1 MEASHN
7 TTKLAQHNGNK
18 LQNSLPN
25 CCLNVFYRYYRNNTE
40 QDGKALYSLTWTLEF
55 PFDGDTCYLAHCYP
69 YTYSNLQHY
78 LREIISDPVRAAYC
92 KLRVLCRSL
101 AGNAVY
107 VLTVT
112 APSSSL
118 AERKAKRAVVVTA
131 RVHPGETNSSWMMQG
146 FLEFLL
152 SDLPDARL
160 LREIFIFKIIPM
172 LNPDGVVVG
181 NYRCSLTGR
190 DLNRNYRSLLHD
202 SFPCIWYIILWF
214 LFW

>member
-1 MEASHN
+1 MIVIDPTAVTMS
-7 TTKLAQHNGNK
+7 
-18 LQNSLPN
+18 
-25 CCLNVFYRYYRNNTE
+25 FRYYRNNTE
-40 QDGKALYSLTWTLEF
+40 QDGKGLYSLTWTLEF
-55 PFDGDTCYLAHCYP
+55 PYDGDTCYLAHCYP

-78 LREIISDPVRAAYC
+78 LHEVISDPVRAAYC

-112 APSSSL
+112 SPSTNL

-131 RVHPGETNSSWMMQG
+131 RVHPGETNGSWMMQG

-160 LREIFIFKIIPM
+160 LREIFVFKVREGVQGT
-172 LNPDGVVVG
+172 DGEWVLAKISIYAHAKCFMTCKQLDYHSNVCSG
-181 NYRCSLTGR
+181 YRLYRC
-190 DLNRNYRSLLHD
+190 
-202 SFPCIWYIILWF
+202 
-214 LFW
+214 

>member
-1 MEASHN
+1 M
-7 TTKLAQHNGNK
+7 
-18 LQNSLPN
+18 
-25 CCLNVFYRYYRNNTE
+25 
-40 QDGKALYSLTWTLEF
+40 
-55 PFDGDTCYLAHCYP
+55 
-69 YTYSNLQHY
+69 
-78 LREIISDPVRAAYC
+78 
-92 KLRVLCRSL
+92 LCRSL

-160 LREIFIFKIIPM
+160 LREIFIFKVREGVQGMDGEQVLAEISIITH
-172 LNPDGVVVG
+172 VKCFT
-181 NYRCSLTGR
+181 RCKRFTTV
-190 DLNRNYRSLLHD
+190 N
-202 SFPCIWYIILWF
+202 
-214 LFW
+214 

>member
-1 MEASHN
+1 
-7 TTKLAQHNGNK
+7 
-18 LQNSLPN
+18 
-25 CCLNVFYRYYRNNTE
+25 YYRNNIE

-55 PFDGDTCYLAHCYP
+55 PYDGDTCYLAHCYP

-78 LREIISDPVRAAYC
+78 LREVISDPVRAAYC

-112 APSSSL
+112 APSTSL
-118 AERKAKRAVVVTA
+118 AERNAKRAVVVTA
-131 RVHPGETNSSWMMQG
+131 RVHPGETNGSWMMQG

-160 LREIFIFKIIPM
+160 LREIFIFKVIPM

-190 DLNRNYRSLLHD
+190 DLNRNYRSLLRD
-202 SFPCIWYIILWF
+202 SFPCIWYTRNM
-214 LFW
+214 